1 LDDFEGVIDLIGNRD
16 EDQVSLGDD
25 EIEAAIFPVFCFTAF
40 HFNNVPDRG
49 IEGAFADGPKTTYWG
64 DLNGVKTACQRF
76 GLGVP
81 CHACHKGAILPFALG
96 AELETEYAGRL
107 HQT

>member
-1 LDDFEGVIDLIGNRD
+1 LDDLEGVIDLIGNGD
-16 EDQVSLGDD
+16 EDQVSCGDN
-25 EIEAAIFPVFCFTAF
+25 EIEAAIFPVFGFTAF
-40 HFNNVPDRG
+40 HFNDVPDRG
-49 IEGAFADGPKTTYWG
+49 VEGAFADGPETTYGG

-81 CHACHKGAILPFALG
+81 CHSCHKGPILPFALG
-96 AELETEYAGRL
+96 AELEAECAGRL